1 MTYQVIARKWRPQ
14 NFDELIGQFHISN
27 TLKNA
32 IMNDRVGHAF
42 LFTGVRGVG
51 KTTTARIL
59 AKRLNCEN
67 PKDGNPCNECSS
79 CLDVQKGKHIDIIEI
94 DGASN
99 TGVDDVKV
107 LREAAKYLPSR
118 GKYKIYIIDEVHML
132 SEKAFNALLKTLE
145 EPPPHVKFIFATTD
159 PHKIPITIKS
169 RCQIYDFRS
178 ISLDEIFNQ
187 LKLILDSDNI
197 KYEESALYLISKK
210 AEGSM
215 RDAQSLLEQVIAF
228 ASNNITKLDVL
239 NILGVTD
246 SDALFEMTEAILN
259 NSIENIIL
267 LIDKLIK
274 TGINLV
280 HYYKELIEHFH
291 NILVAKKVKDP
302 YKILKMPKFEIE
314 RYIAQSKKTDESF
327 IKLYQLLI
335 EGFDTLKASQFQQ
348 ITFEMN
354 MIKLAEFKPI
364 TPLSDILKFVNKLSK
379 SFNEQPDA
387 KKIEID
393 LFGMIRGDKNIKTVE
408 SKPETQIIQKEEP
421 TKKEHRRDKAMP
433 YPETINNPEV
443 MPSETQIVQKEEP
456 IKKEHRRDKVMPYP
470 ETTNNPEVMP
480 YPEEIPEI
488 IDFNLY
494 QKLVKPFFEQEED
507 TLHYFYQN
515 VKIPIIYK
523 NNILTLEYSNDSETM
538 FKFHPDFKE
547 KYENWLKKRISKEL
561 SLEIKMTT
569 ISKEDSFDGILQKYK
584 KEADKRELKSIRSLE
599 GVRKVE
605 EVFNLKVK
613 KIIRSDENGKSKD

>member
-32 IMNDRVGHAF
+32 IMDDRVGHAF

-145 EPPPHVKFIFATTD
+145 EPPEHVKFIFATTD

-178 ISLDEIFNQ
+178 ISLDEIFKQ

-259 NSIENIIL
+259 NSIESIIL
-267 LIDKLIK
+267 LIDKLVK
-274 TGINLV
+274 AGINLI

-291 NILVAKKVKDP
+291 NIMVAKNVRDP
-302 YKILKMPKFEIE
+302 YKVLKMPKFEIE
-314 RYIAQSKKTDESF
+314 RYINQSKKTDKSF

-379 SFNEQPDA
+379 SFDDQPDA

-393 LFGMIRGDKNIKTVE
+393 LFGMVRGNKNIKTLE
-408 SKPETQIIQKEEP
+408 SKLETQIIQKEEP
-421 TKKEHRRDKAMP
+421 SINIATPKKE
-433 YPETINNPEV
+433 E
-443 MPSETQIVQKEEP
+443 QKERMD
-456 IKKEHRRDKVMPYP
+456 KEIIRSEELK
-470 ETTNNPEVMP
+470 TTIELDTIEATKEQNIV

-494 QKLVKPFFEQEED
+494 QKLVKPFFEKEED
-507 TLHYFYQN
+507 TLYYFYQN
-515 VKIPIIYK
+515 VKIPITYK
-523 NNILTLEYSNDSETM
+523 NNILTLEYSKDSETM
-538 FKFHPDFKE
+538 FKFHPNFKE
-547 KYENWLKKRISKEL
+547 RYEAWLKKRISKEL
-561 SLEIKMTT
+561 SLDIKMTAIT
-569 ISKEDSFDGILQKYK
+569 KEESFDGILQKHK
-584 KEADKRELKSIRSLE
+584 KEANKRELEDIRSLE
-599 GVRKVE
+599 GVRKVG

-613 KIIRSDENGKSKD
+613 KIIRSDENGKIKD

>member
-14 NFDELIGQFHISN
+14 TFDELIGQFHISN

-32 IMNDRVGHAF
+32 IVNDRVGHAF

-59 AKRLNCEN
+59 AKRLSCDN
-67 PKDGNPCNECSS
+67 PTDGNPCNKCDA
-79 CLDVQKGKHIDIIEI
+79 CKDVQNGKHIDIVEI

-118 GKYKIYIIDEVHML
+118 GKYKVYIIDEVHML

-145 EPPPHVKFIFATTD
+145 EPPAHVKFIFATTD

-187 LKLILDSDNI
+187 LKLILDTDGI
-197 KYEESALYLISKK
+197 KYEDSALYLISKK

-246 SDALFEMTEAILN
+246 SDVLFNITNAILD
-259 NSIENIIL
+259 NSIEEIIL
-267 LIDKLIK
+267 IIDKLIK
-274 TGINLV
+274 SGINLI
-280 HYYKELIEHFH
+280 HFYKELIEHFH
-291 NILVAKKVKDP
+291 SIMVAKNVKEPFKV
-302 YKILKMPKFEIE
+302 LKMPKFEIE
-314 RYIAQSKKTDESF
+314 RYITQSKEFDDSF
-327 IKLYQLLI
+327 VKQYQLLI
-335 EGFDTLKASQFQQ
+335 DGFDLLKSSQFQR

-354 MIKLAEFKPI
+354 IIKIANYKPV
-364 TPLSDILKFVNKLSK
+364 TPLKDILKFVNKLSK
-379 SFNEQPDA
+379 TFENNPNT

-393 LFGMIRGDKNIKTVE
+393 LFSKNIE
-408 SKPETQIIQKEEP
+408 PRSSNHNTQTIQKEEP
-421 TKKEHRRDKAMP
+421 IVRVGLVPTQYITNMPAEKAEKKE
-433 YPETINNPEV
+433 E
-443 MPSETQIVQKEEP
+443 SKEES
-456 IKKEHRRDKVMPYP
+456 KEVRVGLVPTQHIAN
-470 ETTNNPEVMP
+470 TT
-480 YPEEIPEI
+480 IPEL
-488 IDFNLY
+488 IDYNTY
-494 QKLVKPFFEQEED
+494 KKLISPFFKNIDGSYQ
-507 TLHYFYQN
+507 YFYQQ
-515 VKIPIIYK
+515 VELPIIFK
-523 NNILTLEYSNDSETM
+523 DNTLFLKYPTDAETLFGLHPN
-538 FKFHPDFKE
+538 FKD
-547 KYENWLKKRISKEL
+547 KYLSWLKENYNKDIEINIEL
-561 SLEIKMTT
+561 SNFNEA
-569 ISKEDSFDGILQKYK
+569 DSYFGILNK
-584 KEADKRELKSIRSLE
+584 KRKDADREELQNIRNLE

-605 EVFNLKVK
+605 EVFNLKIK
-613 KIIRSDENGKSKD
+613 KITRGSK

>member
-32 IMNDRVGHAF
+32 IMNNRVGHAF

-59 AKRLNCEN
+59 AKRLNCES
-67 PKDGNPCNECSS
+67 PKDGNPCNKCQS
-79 CLDVQKGKHIDIIEI
+79 CLDVQNGKHIDIIEI

-99 TGVDDVKV
+99 TGVDDVKT

-118 GKYKIYIIDEVHML
+118 GNYKIYIIDEVHML

-145 EPPPHVKFIFATTD
+145 EPPSHVKFIFATTD

-187 LKLILDSDNI
+187 LKLILNTDNI
-197 KYEESALYLISKK
+197 KYEDSALYLISKK

-215 RDAQSLLEQVIAF
+215 RDAQSLLEQVISF

-246 SDALFEMTEAILN
+246 SDALFNMTDAIIN
-259 NSIENIIL
+259 NSIEEIIL
-267 LIDKLIK
+267 IIDKLIK
-274 TGINLV
+274 SGINLV

-291 NILVAKKVKDP
+291 NILISKNVKDP
-302 YKILKMPKFEIE
+302 YKVLKMPKFEIE
-314 RYIAQSKKTDESF
+314 RYVEQSKKFDNRF

-335 EGFDTLKASQFQQ
+335 DGFNTLKSSQFQQ

-354 MIKLAEFKPI
+354 MIKLASYKPV
-364 TPLSDILKFVNKLSK
+364 TPLNDILKFVNKLSN

-387 KKIEID
+387 QKIEID
-393 LFGMIRGDKNIKTVE
+393 LFGMIRGGQGIQSEVPIVI
-408 SKPETQIIQKEEP
+408 SKPLKEETRNPQQENQVIQKEEP
-421 TKKEHRRDKAMP
+421 ASENKSELVSENKSELVSENKIEEDNSIKEESKSNS
-433 YPETINNPEV
+433 EVEKIIIPEV
-443 MPSETQIVQKEEP
+443 
-456 IKKEHRRDKVMPYP
+456 
-470 ETTNNPEVMP
+470 
-480 YPEEIPEI
+480 
-488 IDFNLY
+488 IDFKMY
-494 QKLVKPFFEQEED
+494 QKLVKPFFDSKDISYQ
-507 TLHYFYQN
+507 YFYQQ
-515 VKIPIIYK
+515 VKIPVIYK
-523 NNILTLEYSNDSETM
+523 DNTLTLEYSKDAETM
-538 FKFHPDFKE
+538 FKFHPDFRE
-547 KYENWLKKRISKEL
+547 KYEKWLKTRISNDL
-561 SLEIKMTT
+561 LLEIKLNTVHK
-569 ISKEDSFDGILQKYK
+569 SESFDGILQKYK
-584 KEADKRELKSIRSLE
+584 KDADKREIETIRSLE
-599 GVRKVE
+599 GVRQVE
-605 EVFNLKVK
+605 EVFNLKIK
-613 KIIRSDENGKSKD
+613 KIIRRDENGKSKD